1 MTGCQVS
8 PNENGG
14 AACNRMVFLFSIG
27 SVQVACADAF
37 SLPVLGKPQVVAA
50 TCYLGLLLPAGGRT
64 NEKKRGLKV
73 KGERARTSDGVFRL
87 RRTQPHS
94 GPGVPPPAPG
104 VSGLSPVFSR
114 ALPYL
119 SCTKHVTLGE
129 PAQTRRSATSFPARD
144 VVRLSQCCSAKA
156 PRLLNYMG
164 RAHNGDFTG
173 GKKTAAQ
180 GP

>member
-1 MTGCQVS
+1 MGV
-8 PNENGG
+8 
-14 AACNRMVFLFSIG
+14 LFSIG

-87 RRTQPHS
+87 RRTQ
-94 GPGVPPPAPG
+94 GQAWVP
-104 VSGLSPVFSR
+104 GLSPVFSR

-119 SCTKHVTLGE
+119 PCTKHVTIGE
-129 PAQTRRSATSFPARD
+129 DLLKRGVRPPPFPRATW
-144 VVRLSQCCSAKA
+144 
-156 PRLLNYMG
+156 YG
-164 RAHNGDFTG
+164 
-173 GKKTAAQ
+173 
-180 GP
+180 